1 MNTPILLLHGPNL
14 DQLGRRPAKHYGTLT
29 LPELEKYCQEHA
41 AALGL
46 QLHCFQSNYEG
57 ALIERLHQSLNDG
70 TAGLLVNAGAYT
82 HTSLALADA
91 LELASYP
98 VIEVHLSHVHA
109 REPIRH
115 VSLLSPHVKGCISG
129 LGPLG
134 YALGLQALSQ
144 MVSQTTAAPQA

>member
-1 MNTPILLLHGPNL
+1 MNIPILVLHGPNL
-14 DQLGRRPAKHYGTLT
+14 DQLGRRPAQHYGNLN
-29 LPELEKYCQEHA
+29 LPELERYCQEHA
-41 AALGL
+41 AVLGL
-46 QLHCFQSNYEG
+46 QVHCFQSNHEG
-57 ALIERLHQSLNDG
+57 ALIERLHQSLEDG
-70 TAGLLVNAGAYT
+70 TAGLLINAGAYT

-91 LELASYP
+91 LELVSYP

-115 VSLLSPHVKGCISG
+115 VSLLSPHVEGCISG

-144 MVSQTTAAPQA
+144 MLSQTKEAPRS

>member
-29 LPELEKYCQEHA
+29 LPELEQYCQEHA
-41 AALGL
+41 RALDL
-46 QLHCFQSNYEG
+46 QLQCFQSNHEG
-57 ALIERLHQSLNDG
+57 ALIERLHQSLDDG
-70 TAGLLVNAGAYT
+70 TAAMLINAGAYT

-91 LELASYP
+91 LELVNYP

-109 REPIRH
+109 REAIRH

-144 MVSQTTAAPQA
+144 MLSQTTAMPQA